1 MSEKVSLS
9 NAHNTK
15 TTASEKGLTKKQIV
29 IWNLVGFEFIHFVLE
44 VAASTASNSHHNIG
58 AAVVI
63 NYLISYW
70 IIKSQINKKSK
81 KELIGYTWLIALVVF
96 GVRVLLGVLFTEL
109 MR

>member
-1 MSEKVSLS
+1 MSEKVRLS

-44 VAASTASNSHHNIG
+44 VAASTSSNSHHNIG
-58 AAVVI
+58 ATVVI

-70 IIKSQINKKSK
+70 IIKSQINQKSK

-96 GVRVLLGVLFTEL
+96 GARVLLGVLFAEL